1 MPIFYIGV
9 QFVQVGCKGNLV
21 PCSSNKGTFLATYKN
36 FSQRIRSGSVES
48 SNIVICLLSF

>member
-36 FSQRIRSGSVES
+36 FSQRIGSGSVES